1 MHLFESSVN
10 ARTVVLVVD
19 GLHFQYP
26 QRELFAGLSASIPGG
41 VTLVRGGDGVG
52 KTTLLQLLAG
62 VLPAQAGRLRLLGVN
77 LGDAPEAYRQH
88 VFWVEPRTTAYDQIT
103 ALQYFDLQRQRY
115 PGFMGV
121 GAPRLG
127 AILQGLSLA
136 EHLEKPLYMLST
148 GSKRKVWLAA
158 AFAAGATL
166 TLLDEPLAALDK
178 PSIAFVVQQ
187 LAVRASD
194 PAQAFVVA
202 HWDALDDVPLAQ
214 VIELGD

>member
-1 MHLFESSVN
+1 MHLSESSLN
-10 ARTVVLVVD
+10 ACTAVLVVD

-26 QRELFAGLSASIPGG
+26 QRVLFTGLSARIPGG

-62 VLPAQAGRLRLLGVN
+62 VLPAQAGRLQLKGVN
-77 LGDAPEAYRQH
+77 LGDAPEAYRQQ
-88 VFWVEPRTTAYDQIT
+88 VFWVESRTTAHDQIT

-115 PGFMGV
+115 PGFMGA
-121 GAPRLG
+121 GAPRLA
-127 AILQGLSLA
+127 AILEGLSLT

-166 TLLDEPLAALDK
+166 TLLDDPLAALDK
-178 PSIAFVVQQ
+178 PSIAFVMQQ
-187 LAVRASD
+187 LAARNPE